1 MKPRWWR
8 VLSAPARNFL
18 AQLRLSFV
26 SALQYRTDYL
36 LTVFSVAVSA
46 GVEIALWQLV
56 LKKTGQVR
64 GYGLADLIVYLI
76 VANVISM
83 MCVNWESVLDMS
95 EEIRQGS
102 VSRHLL
108 KPISLFSVA
117 TGDWLARKIPV
128 MLGALP
134 VFAGL
139 HHWIPLQFHPHF
151 NHVLMFFALLATS
164 LWLSAEIYFLI
175 IMTAFWLSEN
185 QGVAI
190 GFNVLRWGFA
200 GTAFPLA
207 FYPGLLVKFLD
218 ATPMPYFVYY
228 PTLALLGRLPTEEF
242 FLKFLYAVFIGCAL
256 SFNRW
261 ATWQAAER
269 RLQTVGG

>member
-1 MKPRWWR
+1 MKWLTRLFCPLRAFR
-8 VLSAPARNFL
+8 
-18 AQLRLSFV
+18 AQLRLSWV
-26 SALQYRTDYL
+26 SALQYRADYV
-36 LTVFSVAVSA
+36 LTILSVAVSA
-46 GVEIALWQLV
+46 AVEIALWQLV

-64 GYGLADLIVYLI
+64 GYGLADLVAYLI

-95 EEIRQGS
+95 DEIRQGT

-117 TGDWLARKIPV
+117 TGDWLARKFPV
-128 MLGALP
+128 MLGAVP
-134 VFAGL
+134 VFIAL
-139 HHWIPLQFHPHF
+139 HHWNPLQFHPHLDQ
-151 NHVLMFFALLATS
+151 VLMFLALMAVS
-164 LWLSAEIYFLI
+164 LWLTAEVYFLI

-185 QGVAI
+185 QGVAV

-200 GTAFPLA
+200 GTAFPLV
-207 FYPGLLVKFLD
+207 FYPGLLLKFLD
-218 ATPMPYFVYY
+218 VTPMPYFVYY
-228 PTLALLGRLPTEEF
+228 PTLALLGRMPAEMF
-242 FLKFLYAVFIGCAL
+242 FLKFLYALFIGCAL

-261 ATWQAAER
+261 ACWQAAER

>member
-1 MKPRWWR
+1 M
-8 VLSAPARNFL
+8 
-18 AQLRLSFV
+18 AQLRLSLA
-26 SALQYRTDYL
+26 SALQYRADYL
-36 LTVFSVAVSA
+36 LTIFSVAVSA
-46 GVEIALWQLV
+46 AVEIALWQLV
-56 LKKTGQVR
+56 MKKTGQVR
-64 GYGLADLIVYLI
+64 GYGLADLVAYLI
-76 VANVISM
+76 LANVISM
-83 MCVNWESVLDMS
+83 MCVNWDSVMEMS
-95 EEIRQGS
+95 EEIRQGT

-128 MLGALP
+128 MLGAFP
-134 VFAGL
+134 VFIAL
-139 HHWIPLQFHPHF
+139 HFWNPLLFHPHLDQ
-151 NHVLMFFALLATS
+151 VLMFFTLLAIS

-185 QGVAI
+185 QGVAV

-200 GTAFPLA
+200 GTAFPLV

-218 ATPMPYFVYY
+218 ATPLPYFVYY

-242 FLKFLYAVFIGCAL
+242 FLKFFYAIFIGCAL

-261 ATWQAAER
+261 AVWHAAER

>member
-1 MKPRWWR
+1 MTALRR
-8 VLSAPARNFL
+8 LTAPARLFL
-18 AQLRLSFV
+18 AQLRLSFA
-26 SALQYRTDYL
+26 SALQYRADYV

-46 GVEIALWQLV
+46 AVEIALWQLV
-56 LKKTGQVR
+56 LKKTGQVH
-64 GYGLADLIVYLI
+64 GYGLADLIAYLI
-76 VANVISM
+76 LANVISM
-83 MCVNWESVLDMS
+83 MCVNWESVIDMS
-95 EEIRQGS
+95 EEVRQGT

-108 KPISLFSVA
+108 KPMSLFSVA
-117 TGDWLARKIPV
+117 TGDWLARKFPV
-128 MLGALP
+128 MLGAVP
-134 VFAGL
+134 VFIGL
-139 HHWIPLQFHPHF
+139 HYWNPLQFHPHLD
-151 NHVLMFFALLATS
+151 HILMFLALMLIS

-175 IMTAFWLSEN
+175 IVSAFWLSEN

-207 FYPGLLVKFLD
+207 FYPGLLVRFLD
-218 ATPMPYFVYY
+218 FTPMPYFVYY

-242 FLKFLYAVFIGCAL
+242 ILKFLYAVFVGCAL

-261 ATWQAAER
+261 AAWHAAER